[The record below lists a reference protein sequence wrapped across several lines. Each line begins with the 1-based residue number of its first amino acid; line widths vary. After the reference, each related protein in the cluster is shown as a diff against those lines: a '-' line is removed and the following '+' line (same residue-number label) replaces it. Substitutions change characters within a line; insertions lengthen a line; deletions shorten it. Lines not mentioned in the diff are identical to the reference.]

1 MSKVRV
7 KINLENA
14 VDREYLMDMGFRYN
28 IVYFAE
34 VLDSFD
40 IYRINGFDFD
50 KSELIIL
57 EE

>member
-7 KINLENA
+7 KIDLENV

-28 IVYFAE
+28 VVYFAE
-34 VLDSFD
+34 PLDFG

-57 EE
+57 ED

>member
-7 KINLENA
+7 KVDLENA
-14 VDREYLMDMGFRYN
+14 VDREYLMDMGFRYDM
-28 IVYFAE
+28 VYLAE
-34 VLDSFD
+34 VLDFG

-57 EE
+57 EG

>member
-1 MSKVRV
+1 MSRIKV
-7 KINLENA
+7 KIDLDNA

-34 VLDSFD
+34 VLDFD

-50 KSELIIL
+50 KSELIM
-57 EE
+57 ED

>member
-1 MSKVRV
+1 MSRIKV
-7 KINLENA
+7 KIDLDNA
-14 VDREYLMDMGFRYN
+14 VDREYLMDMGFKYN

-34 VLDSFD
+34 VLDFD

-57 EE
+57 ED